1 MSICVPLVLVAAL
14 SATPTPAPTPVN
26 RLVSSPFGEQR
37 LDLGRPRSSDEI
49 DNRRLGRLA
58 AAGRVEQPEASST
71 PCPARDDDA
80 IWHELAARADDDA
93 QARHGWRSRL
103 QATLTAA
110 RVAEEAVTLAEAEVG
125 AAWIAYLREKR
136 TERRE
141 LVLAPRLEVA
151 RGRLAAARQRLAR
164 ARNEVQAVRRE
175 ARRAGVPPGWLRDL
189 GG

>member
-1 MSICVPLVLVAAL
+1 MSVPLVLVAAL
-14 SATPTPAPTPVN
+14 STTPTPAPTPVN

-37 LDLGRPRSSDEI
+37 LDLTRPPSSDEI

-58 AAGRVEQPEASST
+58 AAGRVEQPGASST
-71 PCPARDDDA
+71 PGPTPEHDA
-80 IWHELAARADDDA
+80 IWQELAARADDA
-93 QARHGWRSRL
+93 ARARQSWRSRL
-103 QATLTAA
+103 QAALTAA

-125 AAWIAYLREKR
+125 AAWIKYLREKKA
-136 TERRE
+136 ERRE

-164 ARNEVQAVRRE
+164 SRNEVQTVRRE